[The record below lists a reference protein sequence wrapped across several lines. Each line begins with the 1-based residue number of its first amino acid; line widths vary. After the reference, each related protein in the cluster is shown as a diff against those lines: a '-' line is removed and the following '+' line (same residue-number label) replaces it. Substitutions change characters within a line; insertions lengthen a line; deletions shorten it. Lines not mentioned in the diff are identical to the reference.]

1 MNNLFKVYLPPILGE
16 SRSMNL
22 LCKAVGIPGR
32 QIQSQ
37 EKIMGLVNKKVANGF
52 IVDDVTLTFYLMNDF
67 KVRTY
72 FEKWQELCVNRQNYE
87 VGYYDEYTQPVI
99 IQHIKK
105 GVSFPITKR
114 KLFDSGK
121 IPSAIANRLPKIGPL
136 DLAQGEFDLDFLTGD
151 KVTYTC
157 VLDKAFPTSLNAI
170 ELNND
175 EASVLEL
182 TVQLSYKDWFS
193 KEGDQVTQNDGF
205 AEGLAG
211 TLISKF
217 L

>member
-1 MNNLFKVYLPPILGE
+1 MLSNLFPDFIQVYGID
-16 SRSMNL
+16 NL
-22 LCKAVGIPGR
+22 
-32 QIQSQ
+32 
-37 EKIMGLVNKKVANGF
+37 E
-52 IVDDVTLTFYLMNDF
+52 
-67 KVRTY
+67 
-72 FEKWQELCVNRQNYE
+72 
-87 VGYYDEYTQPVI
+87 
-99 IQHIKK
+99 
-105 GVSFPITKR
+105 
-114 KLFDSGK
+114 
-121 IPSAIANRLPKIGPL
+121 
-136 DLAQGEFDLDFLTGD
+136 
-151 KVTYTC
+151 
-157 VLDKAFPTSLNAI
+157 TSLNAI